1 MTLKYLF
8 AFGDNRVLGISRN
21 YRFFHIP
28 IDNIIQN
35 KLEKKF
41 GIKRLNGAWSK
52 AENYPVYLNY
62 QYQVRLACAEQIPMD
77 VEFKLF
83 NQVS

>member
-1 MTLKYLF
+1 MSLKYLF
-8 AFGDNRVLGISRN
+8 AFGENRVPNISRN

-28 IDNIIQN
+28 IDNIIQD
-35 KLEKKF
+35 KLQKDKKIEK
-41 GIKRLNGAWSK
+41 LTQAWSRVN
-52 AENYPVYLNY
+52 EYETYLNY
-62 QYQVRLACAEQIPMD
+62 QIKVRQSYSGQIPMD